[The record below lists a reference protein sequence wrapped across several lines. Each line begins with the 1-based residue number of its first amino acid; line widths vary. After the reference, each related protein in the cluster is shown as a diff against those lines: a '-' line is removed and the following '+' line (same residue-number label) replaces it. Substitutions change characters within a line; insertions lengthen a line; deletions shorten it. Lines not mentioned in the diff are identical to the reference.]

1 MRKRRSARRAVS
13 ATPAEPRPPWYEA
26 HPARLEWELAEFSAR
41 DLPAQIY
48 DAGAQRIG
56 VRTELPV
63 NGTRIAVQ
71 MVFPFDYPDVEP
83 TAYGPPGLLG
93 RHQHR
98 HAGNFCL
105 LENPSLDWWPT
116 MSAAQL
122 LDEDL
127 RWLLEDSAA
136 GPRVVERGEA
146 DMPEPLSQHISA
158 DPRQVALVPAPFW
171 KLDLQAS
178 EGELTTQDAVL
189 KAGQIVSEVE
199 GVGSCDSELLSAF
212 SAAGGQRHAGRWTAL
227 PAGVPD
233 PYPALSDILEAA
245 VEASP
250 KVLAKLKRTL
260 ERDRKRATVD
270 GWVGVTF
277 VEEGPRRGEWRRGW
291 VLLEVRLDRRG
302 ERQSLRALRA
312 QALTA
317 AERARRIPELDGLAD
332 ASMLV
337 VGAGSLGSPIV
348 FEFAKAGVG
357 TTTVIDYD
365 RYDVN
370 NGVRHVL
377 EPRWAGTNKALAVAV
392 EAESL
397 NPFVRVAWHAL
408 RVGSGPDDNA
418 QLERLIAEADVVV
431 DATGSHQA
439 ARILQRR
446 CREAHKTLVLAALTA
461 GSYGGEVAVFRPDGP
476 CFWCFVLA
484 QHDGL
489 IPEPMSGP
497 LSNVTPVGC
506 SAPAFSGAGFDAT
519 ALAALAAR
527 TVIRASGKCPYPPLE
542 YNYAIVDFRGEETS
556 SRGVLSV
563 HPGCPLC
570 H

>member
-1 MRKRRSARRAVS
+1 MRQRRSARRAVS
-13 ATPAEPRPPWYEA
+13 ATLAEPRRPWYEA
-26 HPARLEWELAEFSAR
+26 HPERLEWELAEFSAR
-41 DLPAQIY
+41 DLPAQTY
-48 DAGAQRIG
+48 DAGAGRIG
-56 VRTELPV
+56 VQSELPF
-63 NGTRIAVQ
+63 NGTRIALR

-83 TAYGPPGLLG
+83 TAYGPAGLLG

-122 LDEDL
+122 IDEDL

-136 GPRVVERGEA
+136 GPHVVERGEA
-146 DMPEPLSQHISA
+146 DMPEPLSQHIQV
-158 DPRQVALVPAPFW
+158 DPRQVALVPDPFW
-171 KLDLQAS
+171 QLDIQAS
-178 EGELTTQDAVL
+178 EGELITHDATL
-189 KAGQIVSEVE
+189 KAGQIISDVQ
-199 GVGSCDSELLSAF
+199 GIGTCDSGLLSSF
-212 SAAGGQRHAGRWTAL
+212 RSSNGQRHAGRWTAL
-227 PAGVPD
+227 PPGVPD
-233 PYPALSDILEAA
+233 PYPTLVDILEAA
-245 VEASP
+245 VGASP
-250 KVLAKLKRTL
+250 AVLAKLKRTL

-270 GWVGVTF
+270 GWIGVTF
-277 VEEGPRRGEWRRGW
+277 LEEGPRRGEWRRGW
-291 VLLEVRLDRRG
+291 VLLEVRLDRHG
-302 ERQSLRALRA
+302 QRQPLRALRA

-317 AERARRIPELDGLAD
+317 AERARRIPELDGLAG

-348 FEFAKAGVG
+348 FELAKAGVG
-357 TTTVIDYD
+357 TTTVLDHD

-370 NGVRHVL
+370 NAVRHVL

-397 NPFVRVAWHAL
+397 NPFVRVASHAL

-461 GSYGGEVAVFRPDGP
+461 GSYGGEVAVFRPEGA

-484 QHDGL
+484 QHEGL
-489 IPEPMSGP
+489 IPEPMPGP
-497 LSNVTPVGC
+497 VSNVTPIGC

-519 ALAALAAR
+519 SLAALAAR
-527 TVIRASGKCPYPPLE
+527 TAIRASGKCAYPPLE
-542 YNYAIVDFRGEETS
+542 YDYVIVNFRGEEQTS
-556 SRGVLSV
+556 HGVLNA
-563 HPGCPLC
+563 HPGCPLD